1 MKLACVIHRFGP
13 DIAGGSEAHCR
24 SIAEHLAAAR
34 HDVTIVT
41 TCARDHVTWRNEYP
55 AGLSH
60 DGRLSVLRFPVA
72 RQRSLHRFKEISEL
86 AFSGRATVAEEEQW
100 FVENGPEVPALI
112 EHLRRQAPAFDRVL
126 FWSFRYYQSYF
137 GLPAAGTRAVLVPT
151 AEADQVLTFGVVD
164 RLFARPAGFVFLTPE
179 EQSLVERHTSQPL
192 APSCVIGT
200 GLAPVSSAV
209 EGRPGRRRRAAG
221 AAGEPYAVSP
231 LSGAD
236 RSQQRLPDAAPALR
250 ALAGADGPSRT
261 AGAGRAGEHA
271 DPGSRRD
278 QVSRLRRRRHA
289 RRPADGGVGARGAV
303 AVRKPQH
310 RPAGSVEPRYAR
322 ARQRRLRR
330 PARPGATFR
339 RRAVLPH
346 LRRIRARRRA
356 SAAQPGRQ
364 PSARTERPRL
374 RGARIPVAGGDGE
387 AGEVPGGAYRGKHE
401 NTKTRRKCQNLSSR
415 LRVFA
420 VAFRAFVLSF

>member
-55 AGLSH
+55 AGMSH

-100 FVENGPEVPALI
+100 FVENGPEAPALI

-209 EGRPGRRRRAAG
+209 DGAVPGAVAGSPFLLYLGRIDPNKGCQTLLRHYVRWQAQTDLR
-221 AAGEPYAVSP
+221 VP
-231 LSGAD
+231 LV
-236 RSQQRLPDAAPALR
+236 
-250 ALAGADGPSRT
+250 LAGPANMPIPR
-261 AGAGRAGEHA
+261 
-271 DPGSRRD
+271 SRRD

-289 RRPADGGVGARGAV
+289 RRPAGVGVGARGAV

-330 PARPGATFR
+330 PARPGAAFR
-339 RRAVLPH
+339 RGAVLPH
-346 LRRIRARRRA
+346 LRRVRARRRA
-356 SAAQPGRQ
+356 LLRNPDVSRQ
-364 PSARTERPRL
+364 LGQNGLAYVEREYRW
-374 RGARIPVAGGDGE
+374 PV
-387 AGEVPGGAYRGKHE
+387 VMGKLE
-401 NTKTRRKCQNLSSR
+401 EFLAS
-415 LRVFA
+415 L
-420 VAFRAFVLSF
+420 

>member
-209 EGRPGRRRRAAG
+209 EG
-221 AAGEPYAVSP
+221 AVP
-231 LSGAD
+231 
-236 RSQQRLPDAAPALR
+236 
-250 ALAGADGPSRT
+250 
-261 AGAGRAGEHA
+261 
-271 DPGSRRD
+271 
-278 QVSRLRRRRHA
+278 
-289 RRPADGGVGARGAV
+289 GAV
-303 AVRKPQH
+303 AGTPFLLYLGRIDPNKGCQTLLRHYVRWQAQTDLRVPLVLAG
-310 RPAGSVEPRYAR
+310 PANMPIPDHDG
-322 ARQRRLRR
+322 
-330 PARPGATFR
+330 
-339 RRAVLPH
+339 
-346 LRRIRARRRA
+346 IRFLGYVDDGTRDALLTAA
-356 SAAQPGRQ
+356 SALVV
-364 PSARTERPRL
+364 PSPYESLSIVLLEAWNRGTPALVNGACDVL
-374 RGARIPVAGGDGE
+374 RGQALRSDGALYYRTYDEFAHALEHLLRNPAVSRQLGQNGLAYVEREYRWPV
-387 AGEVPGGAYRGKHE
+387 VMGKLE
-401 NTKTRRKCQNLSSR
+401 TFLAE
-415 LRVFA
+415 L
-420 VAFRAFVLSF
+420 